1 MRAEECMQEGLLT
14 VRGLAKSFH
23 SGTEPVPVLSNI
35 NMELARGEAMALMG
49 RSGSGKSTLLNLLCG
64 LEQPD
69 AGVIAIGGET
79 FDCRQTAAWQTQAR
93 RWADLRRQ
101 RIGVVFQ
108 EANLMPAMS
117 LLDNVRFRTRL
128 AGRDDSDGAFWLDRL
143 GIGALAGR
151 YPDQVSGGQ
160 RQRAALAM
168 VFAMK
173 PALILADEPTGSL
186 DRHTANDVAD
196 ELFRLQSDSGC
207 ALILATHDAELAA
220 RCGQRMDLAHTSM
233 A

>member
-1 MRAEECMQEGLLT
+1 MGQVLLML
-14 VRGLAKSFH
+14 RGLTKSFD
-23 SGTEPVPVLSNI
+23 SGNERIPVLAD
-35 NMELARGEAMALMG
+35 LALTLDRGQSLALMG

-69 AGVIAIGGET
+69 AGVIDIAGERFDADQGGNRVNGAET
-79 FDCRQTAAWQTQAR
+79 AR

-108 EANLMPAMS
+108 DANLMPTLS
-117 LLDNVRFRTRL
+117 LVDNVRLRARL
-128 AGRDDSDGAFWLDRL
+128 AGQDDGQCQPWLDRL
-143 GIGALAGR
+143 GIGTLANR

-186 DRHTANDVAD
+186 DRHTADEVAD
-196 ELFRLQSDSGC
+196 ELFALQAGQGC
-207 ALILATHDAELAA
+207 ALILATHDPELAA
-220 RCGQRMDLAHTSM
+220 RCGQRRDLAHAAAS
-233 A
+233 